1 MISHVEVSTIGS
13 NFPFRRRNNIAE
25 LKNEIIT
32 AVKLSCQSTVL
43 LHNLRYSY
51 IIQRIVRIMCEV
63 SGAVC
68 VQSSVVCLQRTSVVR
83 TITHSAFGGLISS
96 RDFTDVAVTVE
107 NDQFISTNGT
117 FAGAWLLFG
126 WWHGWVGES
135 GEIRSVDI
143 VHSH

>member
-1 MISHVEVSTIGS
+1 MECGKVGYTVTEPEKSGLPRVISHVEVSTIGS

-63 SGAVC
+63 SSAVC
-68 VQSSVVCLQRTSVVR
+68 VQSSVVCLQRTSV
-83 TITHSAFGGLISS
+83 
-96 RDFTDVAVTVE
+96 E
-107 NDQFISTNGT
+107 
-117 FAGAWLLFG
+117 
-126 WWHGWVGES
+126 
-135 GEIRSVDI
+135 
-143 VHSH
+143 

>member
-1 MISHVEVSTIGS
+1 MYSLFVLVACAYIWHFRWVIIDNNVLQRSFRTRGSGNNMVARFVDTCLKRSYVSVCIS
-13 NFPFRRRNNIAE
+13 
-25 LKNEIIT
+25 
-32 AVKLSCQSTVL
+32 
-43 LHNLRYSY
+43 
-51 IIQRIVRIMCEV
+51 
-63 SGAVC
+63 
-68 VQSSVVCLQRTSVVR
+68 VCLQRTSVVR